1 MSGWPVELYDSWKP
15 AGNYGDERILSRLP
29 QHKRLLLWKYD
40 DQELIGNQLSDRDK
54 EIKDAI
60 ESYLQQEELKDQ
72 LDTLEKFYIYKKL
85 KEMVDDDSGLHE
97 NYYLNDYDEELPV
110 IIDTKEYKQYRK
122 DWNHN
127 IDNLQDKFRKAVA
140 SAEFDNYLDFIRV
153 NPEWEMEIGQAKP
166 ELPTSVPA
174 EEEGRGFRRKRK
186 TRKMRR
192 RQRQVSNR
200 RHSRM
205 KRQSRRNLNKKLR
218 RSAARHSRRRTRSN
232 ARHNRRRTLSAA
244 RRSNARHSRRRTR
257 SKARRS
263 ATLKNLR

>member
-29 QHKRLLLWKYD
+29 QHKLLLLWKYD

-60 ESYLQQEELKDQ
+60 ESDLQQEELKDQ

-85 KEMVDDDSGLHE
+85 KNMVDDDSGLHE
-97 NYYLNDYDEELPV
+97 NYYLNDYDEELPT
-110 IIDTKEYKQYRK
+110 IISNDDYKQYRK
-122 DWNHN
+122 DWEHN
-127 IDNLQDKFRKAVA
+127 NDDLQKKFREAVA

-153 NPEWEMEIGQAKP
+153 NPEWERHVESAKSIIGAV
-166 ELPTSVPA
+166 EY
-174 EEEGRGFRRKRK
+174 GGGGFRRKRK

-205 KRQSRRNLNKKLR
+205 KRQSRKNLNKKLR
-218 RSAARHSRRRTRSN
+218 RS
-232 ARHNRRRTLSAA
+232 
-244 RRSNARHSRRRTR
+244 NARHSSRRTR
-257 SKARRS
+257 SKARHIRRRTQLK
-263 ATLKNLR
+263 TLSKRTL